1 MLPKMVKKENVE
13 PGSRDYVWDINTPIG
28 ALKGI

>member
-1 MLPKMVKKENVE
+1 MVKKENVE